1 MVHLHPQFR
10 QVPGMDN
17 AMIILD
23 FPYLKYRYLD
33 GRDTQLLRDRQA
45 PDLDAK
51 KHEYLT
57 ECGLELTQ
65 DKVHTYIKNWTTLT

>member
-10 QVPGMDN
+10 QIPGMDD
-17 AMIILD
+17 AMIIID
-23 FPYLKYRYLD
+23 FPHLKYRYLD

-45 PDLDAK
+45 PDADEV

-57 ECGLELTQ
+57 ECGLEMTQ
-65 DKVHTYIKNWTTLT
+65 SKTHTYIKNWTTLA